1 MTRATR
7 RGVVSKT
14 VFSQSLD
21 FEERQLTVGVNLRQF
36 KDARFSGRQ
45 LADAWFDAQQLN
57 TGFRAKELQDLE
69 CDRASEVFVLRLRLD
84 WNSVC
89 TVFACLTTWFN
100 ECLFLFG
107 AILFHCRMEVTIVDA
122 GALPAESTVVS
133 LRAGSVRKH
142 AQVEKGTVIS
152 IPRLPPSEDVHVDFL
167 TQLGT
172 CDFEMES
179 DQGVHDVVFGSDTSD
194 DHVSLKL
201 SVRLPTV
208 SEKTNVTTSPK
219 LHTALLMRNY
229 LDTHDVVRQM
239 EQLVQDMSFDQPQ
252 DPLEYMM
259 WRLEQMC
266 PDTEIL
272 DETEQGGF

>member
-1 MTRATR
+1 MRRATR

-45 LADAWFDAQQLN
+45 LADAWFAAQQLN

-107 AILFHCRMEVTIVDA
+107 AILFHRRMEVTIVDA

>member
-1 MTRATR
+1 MH
-7 RGVVSKT
+7 SHPK
-14 VFSQSLD
+14 
-21 FEERQLTVGVNLRQF
+21 
-36 KDARFSGRQ
+36 
-45 LADAWFDAQQLN
+45 
-57 TGFRAKELQDLE
+57 DLE

-107 AILFHCRMEVTIVDA
+107 AILFHRRMEVTIVDA